1 MRGNDI
7 RAIPRMQGTEWVRV
21 RCPNRR
27 SSLVEMNGNDLPM
40 ILARVSMSGRR
51 DDTAMTAAFTR
62 LSETP
67 IVVRMRR

>member
-1 MRGNDI
+1 
-7 RAIPRMQGTEWVRV
+7 
-21 RCPNRR
+21 
-27 SSLVEMNGNDLPM
+27 MNGNDLPM

-51 DDTAMTAAFTR
+51 DDTAMTAAFVR